1 MLLPLK
7 RTRARR
13 KARGTA
19 GTAVRAG
26 AAGTHGLLPVL
37 GAAPWRPRAAE
48 ADSERR
54 VDRFISQ
61 VAPTWQRGR
70 AGEFQRQGARR
81 GSVKGDPGGDCHSL
95 FARVHATGT
104 PWARHAWGAGA
115 MRGVLTPVVPQWGP
129 TLPPH
134 CHPVIVHRP
143 ENFAVKA
150 QNRQIWARSRI
161 SPVCAGAAK
170 PPSAAH
176 SNHNRHDIQHQGHV
190 PGVQQR

>member
-81 GSVKGDPGGDCHSL
+81 GSVKGDL
-95 FARVHATGT
+95 ATVT
-104 PWARHAWGAGA
+104 RCSHVCMPLARHGHAMHGA
-115 MRGVLTPVVPQWGP
+115 RGR
-129 TLPPH
+129 
-134 CHPVIVHRP
+134 C
-143 ENFAVKA
+143 AV
-150 QNRQIWARSRI
+150 S
-161 SPVCAGAAK
+161 
-170 PPSAAH
+170 
-176 SNHNRHDIQHQGHV
+176 
-190 PGVQQR
+190 

>member
-54 VDRFISQ
+54 GDRFIAQ

-81 GSVKGDPGGDCHSL
+81 GSVKGDPWRLSLAVRTCACHWHAMGTPCMGRGGD
-95 FARVHATGT
+95 ARCLDAGGPTVGTHTAT
-104 PWARHAWGAGA
+104 
-115 MRGVLTPVVPQWGP
+115 
-129 TLPPH
+129 TLPPG
-134 CHPVIVHRP
+134 HR
-143 ENFAVKA
+143 
-150 QNRQIWARSRI
+150 
-161 SPVCAGAAK
+161 SPSGEFCCQGSK
-170 PPSAAH
+170 PANLGSIQDQPSLLASAF
-176 SNHNRHDIQHQGHV
+176 G
-190 PGVQQR
+190 

>member
-81 GSVKGDPGGDCHSL
+81 GSVKGDPWRLSLAVRTCACHW
-95 FARVHATGT
+95 HAMGT
-104 PWARHAWGAGA
+104 PCMG
-115 MRGVLTPVVPQWGP
+115 RGGRCAVSCRRWSHSGD
-129 TLPPH
+129 PH
-134 CHPVIVHRP
+134 CHHTATRSTVHRP

-150 QNRQIWARSRI
+150 QNRQIWARSRVH
-161 SPVCAGAAK
+161 PV
-170 PPSAAH
+170 
-176 SNHNRHDIQHQGHV
+176 
-190 PGVQQR
+190 